1 MKKQEIGSYY
11 LVEMIP
17 VDVKITAFSPLP
29 GPGEIWYCHRKGF
42 PYCPVFGSIGT
53 KKQAEAVCR
62 TYNKDGRVRYT

>member
-11 LVEMIP
+11 LVETIP
-17 VDVKITAFSPLP
+17 ADVKVECLNPAPDP
-29 GPGEIWYCHRKGF
+29 GPVWYCHRKGF

-62 TYNKDGRVRYT
+62 TRNPDGKVRYA